1 MNNPMFG
8 NMPQMNPLQVAQ
20 QLRANPALI
29 QRAGLRIP
37 QNLTDPNAI
46 IQHLMNTGQVTQQRY
61 NQAVQ
66 FAQQQ
71 FRK

>member
-1 MNNPMFG
+1 MNNSMFG

-37 QNLTDPNAI
+37 KNLTDPNAI

-61 NQAVQ
+61 NHAVQ